1 MRPFRFGS
9 AVAVL
14 KYSALGP
21 SRGGTTTRARRDL
34 RHSAPA
40 PMAART
46 ASPAPAS
53 APAARDPDALGAP
66 ALGKGDDAPRVP
78 GAPSGAG
85 EPAPDDAGSDDAGA
99 RSPPTPSARS
109 PPRCSP
115 NAAASSS
122 PPSSPGTPDEPH
134 GDVRDHRD
142 DDDARGRHLG
152 AASSRAGGKLPE
164 PDDRLLRRRPRDDS
178 PPGGPAASGDAP
190 HDAASAPPRL
200 TRAHWVPDRDAPRCA
215 NRRCGAEFRPLVRR
229 RHHCRACGEV
239 FCARC
244 CATRMLLDAETAEPV
259 PTRGANAV
267 DARVCLGCYEKA
279 MARRQQ
285 KSGDEKRRAEGKS
298 SMTEPGRTE
307 TETET
312 EIEAAAATSGGDG
325 ETSGGDAAT
334 SDGGDA
340 TTSDGGDAAMSDG
353 SAAAMSDGSAAA
365 TSDGSATRDFDAS
378 EAPRD
383 GSAAG
388 SSARQRS
395 ASGSFAPAAPPS
407 SSPPSF
413 GPAGP
418 VPAPVASSPTAAS
431 LARLARTSALLLAET
446 PSTPDGLASA
456 SGARLS
462 GLVARYSSQLREHRR
477 VADDAVGA
485 LDAERAAHAATERAL
500 ALARAQ
506 LTRNGA
512 LWEELTEARAALE
525 RERRRARK
533 RAGAEGGLRPTP
545 VKNATGANGI
555 RSADGGGQSGAVHS
569 DDDDA
574 EHHPE
579 GSGGAAVGFGFG
591 FGSGGGSKVG
601 SKVGAKRG
609 PAAAAAKPLLARV
622 TARWVSENPTSKATE
637 KTPETSTTTPVAS
650 ANEEPFRPCVAWL
663 DVPGWN
669 SASRAEGAS
678 RRFSDASSRR
688 SSSSGPATSFRG
700 GSLLVRDE
708 RTGAA
713 LAGGGS
719 VRFADVRSCSATF
732 DEATG
737 HAGFRAE
744 VAPAGGADGRRLE
757 VRVDGAVAARRWA
770 LEIERRA
777 REAREGETSSKG
789 A

>member
-1 MRPFRFGS
+1 M
-9 AVAVL
+9 
-14 KYSALGP
+14 
-21 SRGGTTTRARRDL
+21 
-34 RHSAPA
+34 
-40 PMAART
+40 
-46 ASPAPAS
+46 
-53 APAARDPDALGAP
+53 
-66 ALGKGDDAPRVP
+66 
-78 GAPSGAG
+78 
-85 EPAPDDAGSDDAGA
+85 
-99 RSPPTPSARS
+99 
-109 PPRCSP
+109 
-115 NAAASSS
+115 
-122 PPSSPGTPDEPH
+122 
-134 GDVRDHRD
+134 
-142 DDDARGRHLG
+142 
-152 AASSRAGGKLPE
+152 
-164 PDDRLLRRRPRDDS
+164 
-178 PPGGPAASGDAP
+178 
-190 HDAASAPPRL
+190 
-200 TRAHWVPDRDAPRCA
+200 
-215 NRRCGAEFRPLVRR
+215 
-229 RHHCRACGEV
+229 
-239 FCARC
+239 
-244 CATRMLLDAETAEPV
+244 
-259 PTRGANAV
+259 
-267 DARVCLGCYEKA
+267 
-279 MARRQQ
+279 
-285 KSGDEKRRAEGKS
+285 
-298 SMTEPGRTE
+298 
-307 TETET
+307 
-312 EIEAAAATSGGDG
+312 
-325 ETSGGDAAT
+325 

-340 TTSDGGDAAMSDG
+340 TMSDGGD
-353 SAAAMSDGSAAA
+353 AAMSDGSAAA
-365 TSDGSATRDFDAS
+365 TSDGSAARDFDAS

-413 GPAGP
+413 GAAGPGP
-418 VPAPVASSPTAAS
+418 VPVVAPAASSPTSAS

-462 GLVARYSSQLREHRR
+462 GLVARYSFQLREHRR

-533 RAGAEGGLRPTP
+533 QLAGAEGGGVGGGLRPTP
-545 VKNATGANGI
+545 TKNVTGTNGAK
-555 RSADGGGQSGAVHS
+555 ADGGGGDEVR
-569 DDDDA
+569 
-574 EHHPE
+574 
-579 GSGGAAVGFGFG
+579 G
-591 FGSGGGSKVG
+591 GGGSALDAAPSRAG
-601 SKVGAKRG
+601 RS
-609 PAAAAAKPLLARV
+609 AAAAAKPLLARV
-622 TARWVSENPTSKATE
+622 AARWVSEKPTSG
-637 KTPETSTTTPVAS
+637 PETSTTTPDAS

-669 SASRAEGAS
+669 SAAHAEGAAAGA
-678 RRFSDASSRR
+678 RRFSDAASRR
-688 SSSSGPATSFRG
+688 SSSSGGGFGSAADASSSGPAASCG

-737 HAGFRAE
+737 HASFTLFCGAE
-744 VAPAGGADGRRLE
+744 AAMPAGGAEVPRRLLE

-777 REAREGETSSKG
+777 REAREGETSSTKG

>member
-1 MRPFRFGS
+1 
-9 AVAVL
+9 
-14 KYSALGP
+14 
-21 SRGGTTTRARRDL
+21 
-34 RHSAPA
+34 
-40 PMAART
+40 
-46 ASPAPAS
+46 
-53 APAARDPDALGAP
+53 
-66 ALGKGDDAPRVP
+66 
-78 GAPSGAG
+78 
-85 EPAPDDAGSDDAGA
+85 
-99 RSPPTPSARS
+99 
-109 PPRCSP
+109 
-115 NAAASSS
+115 
-122 PPSSPGTPDEPH
+122 
-134 GDVRDHRD
+134 
-142 DDDARGRHLG
+142 
-152 AASSRAGGKLPE
+152 
-164 PDDRLLRRRPRDDS
+164 
-178 PPGGPAASGDAP
+178 
-190 HDAASAPPRL
+190 
-200 TRAHWVPDRDAPRCA
+200 
-215 NRRCGAEFRPLVRR
+215 
-229 RHHCRACGEV
+229 
-239 FCARC
+239 
-244 CATRMLLDAETAEPV
+244 MLLDAGTAEPV

-298 SMTEPGRTE
+298 STTEPGRTE

-325 ETSGGDAAT
+325 ETSGGDGEASGGDAAT
-334 SDGGDA
+334 SDGGGA
-340 TTSDGGDAAMSDG
+340 AMSDGGDAAMSDG
-353 SAAAMSDGSAAA
+353 SAAAM
-365 TSDGSATRDFDAS
+365 SDGSATRDFDAS

-395 ASGSFAPAAPPS
+395 ASVSFAPAAAAS

-413 GPAGP
+413 GAAGP
-418 VPAPVASSPTAAS
+418 VPVAEEPAASPPTAAS

-533 RAGAEGGLRPTP
+533 QLAGAEGGGVGGGLRPTP
-545 VKNATGANGI
+545 TKNATGANGAK
-555 RSADGGGQSGAVHS
+555 ADGGGGDEVCG
-569 DDDDA
+569 
-574 EHHPE
+574 E
-579 GSGGAAVGFGFG
+579 GSALDAAP
-591 FGSGGGSKVG
+591 SR
-601 SKVGAKRG
+601 AKRS
-609 PAAAAAKPLLARV
+609 AAAAAKPLLARV
-622 TARWVSENPTSKATE
+622 AARWVSEKPTSKPTSG
-637 KTPETSTTTPVAS
+637 PETSTTTPDAS

-669 SASRAEGAS
+669 SAAGA
-678 RRFSDASSRR
+678 SRR
-688 SSSSGPATSFRG
+688 SSSSGPAAASFRG

-737 HAGFRAE
+737 HAGFTLFCSAE
-744 VAPAGGADGRRLE
+744 AAMPAGGADGRMMLE

-777 REAREGETSSKG
+777 REAREGEPSSTKG

>member
-1 MRPFRFGS
+1 
-9 AVAVL
+9 
-14 KYSALGP
+14 
-21 SRGGTTTRARRDL
+21 
-34 RHSAPA
+34 
-40 PMAART
+40 
-46 ASPAPAS
+46 
-53 APAARDPDALGAP
+53 
-66 ALGKGDDAPRVP
+66 
-78 GAPSGAG
+78 
-85 EPAPDDAGSDDAGA
+85 
-99 RSPPTPSARS
+99 
-109 PPRCSP
+109 
-115 NAAASSS
+115 
-122 PPSSPGTPDEPH
+122 
-134 GDVRDHRD
+134 
-142 DDDARGRHLG
+142 
-152 AASSRAGGKLPE
+152 
-164 PDDRLLRRRPRDDS
+164 
-178 PPGGPAASGDAP
+178 
-190 HDAASAPPRL
+190 
-200 TRAHWVPDRDAPRCA
+200 
-215 NRRCGAEFRPLVRR
+215 
-229 RHHCRACGEV
+229 
-239 FCARC
+239 
-244 CATRMLLDAETAEPV
+244 MLLDAETAEPV

-312 EIEAAAATSGGDG
+312 ETEAAAATSGGDG
-325 ETSGGDAAT
+325 ETSGGDATT

-340 TTSDGGDAAMSDG
+340 TTSDAGDAATSDGGDAAMSDGGDAAMSDG
-353 SAAAMSDGSAAA
+353 SAAAM
-365 TSDGSATRDFDAS
+365 SDGSATRDFDAS

-413 GPAGP
+413 GAAGP
-418 VPAPVASSPTAAS
+418 VPVPVAEEPAASSPTAAS

-533 RAGAEGGLRPTP
+533 QLAGAEGGGVGGGLRPTP
-545 VKNATGANGI
+545 TKNATGANGF
-555 RSADGGGQSGAVHS
+555 RSADGGGGDEVCG
-569 DDDDA
+569 
-574 EHHPE
+574 E
-579 GSGGAAVGFGFG
+579 GSALDAAPSRAGR
-591 FGSGGGSKVG
+591 S
-601 SKVGAKRG
+601 
-609 PAAAAAKPLLARV
+609 AAAAAKPFSRASPRGGF
-622 TARWVSENPTSKATE
+622 RDPRNPPRAPRRQRPPRTRPRTRNR
-637 KTPETSTTTPVAS
+637 S
-650 ANEEPFRPCVAWL
+650 AAAAWL
-663 DVPGWN
+663 TPGLEPPRAR
-669 SASRAEGAS
+669 AS
-678 RRFSDASSRR
+678 FFFF
-688 SSSSGPATSFRG
+688 GPAASFRG

-737 HAGFRAE
+737 HAGFTLFCGAE
-744 VAPAGGADGRRLE
+744 VPRRLLE

-777 REAREGETSSKG
+777 REAREGEPSSTKG

>member
-1 MRPFRFGS
+1 
-9 AVAVL
+9 
-14 KYSALGP
+14 
-21 SRGGTTTRARRDL
+21 
-34 RHSAPA
+34 
-40 PMAART
+40 
-46 ASPAPAS
+46 
-53 APAARDPDALGAP
+53 
-66 ALGKGDDAPRVP
+66 
-78 GAPSGAG
+78 
-85 EPAPDDAGSDDAGA
+85 
-99 RSPPTPSARS
+99 
-109 PPRCSP
+109 
-115 NAAASSS
+115 
-122 PPSSPGTPDEPH
+122 
-134 GDVRDHRD
+134 
-142 DDDARGRHLG
+142 
-152 AASSRAGGKLPE
+152 
-164 PDDRLLRRRPRDDS
+164 
-178 PPGGPAASGDAP
+178 
-190 HDAASAPPRL
+190 
-200 TRAHWVPDRDAPRCA
+200 
-215 NRRCGAEFRPLVRR
+215 
-229 RHHCRACGEV
+229 
-239 FCARC
+239 
-244 CATRMLLDAETAEPV
+244 MLLDAETAEPV

-298 SMTEPGRTE
+298 STTEPGRTE

-312 EIEAAAATSGGDG
+312 EAAAATSGGDG

-334 SDGGDA
+334 SDGGSA
-340 TTSDGGDAAMSDG
+340 ATSDGGDAAMSDG
-353 SAAAMSDGSAAA
+353 SAAAM
-365 TSDGSATRDFDAS
+365 SDGSATRDFDAS

-395 ASGSFAPAAPPS
+395 ASGSFVPAAPPS

-413 GPAGP
+413 GAAGP
-418 VPAPVASSPTAAS
+418 GPVAVAAPAASSPTAAS

-533 RAGAEGGLRPTP
+533 QLAGAEGGGVGGGLRPTP
-545 VKNATGANGI
+545 TKNVTGTNGAK
-555 RSADGGGQSGAVHS
+555 ADGGGGDEVC
-569 DDDDA
+569 
-574 EHHPE
+574 
-579 GSGGAAVGFGFG
+579 
-591 FGSGGGSKVG
+591 GGGSALDAAP
-601 SKVGAKRG
+601 SRAKRS
-609 PAAAAAKPLLARV
+609 AAAAAKPLLARV
-622 TARWVSENPTSKATE
+622 AARWVSEKPTSKPTSG
-637 KTPETSTTTPVAS
+637 PETSTTTPGAS

-663 DVPGWN
+663 EVPGWN
-669 SASRAEGAS
+669 SAAGA
-678 RRFSDASSRR
+678 SRR
-688 SSSSGPATSFRG
+688 SSSSGPAASFRG

-737 HAGFRAE
+737 HAGFTLFCGAE
-744 VAPAGGADGRRLE
+744 AAMPAGGAEVPRRLLE

-777 REAREGETSSKG
+777 REAREGEASSTKG

>member
-1 MRPFRFGS
+1 M
-9 AVAVL
+9 
-14 KYSALGP
+14 
-21 SRGGTTTRARRDL
+21 
-34 RHSAPA
+34 
-40 PMAART
+40 
-46 ASPAPAS
+46 
-53 APAARDPDALGAP
+53 
-66 ALGKGDDAPRVP
+66 
-78 GAPSGAG
+78 
-85 EPAPDDAGSDDAGA
+85 
-99 RSPPTPSARS
+99 
-109 PPRCSP
+109 
-115 NAAASSS
+115 
-122 PPSSPGTPDEPH
+122 
-134 GDVRDHRD
+134 
-142 DDDARGRHLG
+142 
-152 AASSRAGGKLPE
+152 
-164 PDDRLLRRRPRDDS
+164 
-178 PPGGPAASGDAP
+178 
-190 HDAASAPPRL
+190 
-200 TRAHWVPDRDAPRCA
+200 
-215 NRRCGAEFRPLVRR
+215 
-229 RHHCRACGEV
+229 
-239 FCARC
+239 
-244 CATRMLLDAETAEPV
+244 
-259 PTRGANAV
+259 
-267 DARVCLGCYEKA
+267 
-279 MARRQQ
+279 
-285 KSGDEKRRAEGKS
+285 
-298 SMTEPGRTE
+298 
-307 TETET
+307 
-312 EIEAAAATSGGDG
+312 
-325 ETSGGDAAT
+325 

-353 SAAAMSDGSAAA
+353 GDATMSDGGDAAMSDGSAAA
-365 TSDGSATRDFDAS
+365 TSDGSAARDFDAS

-413 GPAGP
+413 GAAGP
-418 VPAPVASSPTAAS
+418 VPGPVPVVAEEPAASSPTSAS

-462 GLVARYSSQLREHRR
+462 GLVARYSFQLREHRR

-533 RAGAEGGLRPTP
+533 QLAGAEGGGVGGGLRPTP
-545 VKNATGANGI
+545 TKNVTGTNGAK
-555 RSADGGGQSGAVHS
+555 ADGGGGDEVC
-569 DDDDA
+569 
-574 EHHPE
+574 
-579 GSGGAAVGFGFG
+579 G
-591 FGSGGGSKVG
+591 GGGSALDAAPSRAG
-601 SKVGAKRG
+601 RS
-609 PAAAAAKPLLARV
+609 AAAAAKPLLARV
-622 TARWVSENPTSKATE
+622 AARWVSEKPTSG
-637 KTPETSTTTPVAS
+637 PETTTTTPDAS
-650 ANEEPFRPCVAWL
+650 ANEGPFRPCVAWL

-669 SASRAEGAS
+669 SAAHAEGAAAGA
-678 RRFSDASSRR
+678 RRFSDAASRR
-688 SSSSGPATSFRG
+688 SSSSGGGFGSAADASSSGPAASCG

-737 HAGFRAE
+737 HASFTLFCGAE
-744 VAPAGGADGRRLE
+744 AAMPAGGAEVPRRLLE

-777 REAREGETSSKG
+777 REAREGETSSTKG

>member
-1 MRPFRFGS
+1 M
-9 AVAVL
+9 
-14 KYSALGP
+14 
-21 SRGGTTTRARRDL
+21 
-34 RHSAPA
+34 
-40 PMAART
+40 
-46 ASPAPAS
+46 
-53 APAARDPDALGAP
+53 
-66 ALGKGDDAPRVP
+66 
-78 GAPSGAG
+78 
-85 EPAPDDAGSDDAGA
+85 
-99 RSPPTPSARS
+99 
-109 PPRCSP
+109 
-115 NAAASSS
+115 
-122 PPSSPGTPDEPH
+122 
-134 GDVRDHRD
+134 
-142 DDDARGRHLG
+142 
-152 AASSRAGGKLPE
+152 
-164 PDDRLLRRRPRDDS
+164 
-178 PPGGPAASGDAP
+178 
-190 HDAASAPPRL
+190 
-200 TRAHWVPDRDAPRCA
+200 
-215 NRRCGAEFRPLVRR
+215 
-229 RHHCRACGEV
+229 
-239 FCARC
+239 
-244 CATRMLLDAETAEPV
+244 
-259 PTRGANAV
+259 
-267 DARVCLGCYEKA
+267 
-279 MARRQQ
+279 
-285 KSGDEKRRAEGKS
+285 
-298 SMTEPGRTE
+298 
-307 TETET
+307 
-312 EIEAAAATSGGDG
+312 
-325 ETSGGDAAT
+325 
-334 SDGGDA
+334 
-340 TTSDGGDAAMSDG
+340 SDGGDAAMSDG

-365 TSDGSATRDFDAS
+365 MSDGSATRDFDAS

-413 GPAGP
+413 GAAGP
-418 VPAPVASSPTAAS
+418 VPVPVAEEPAASSPTAAS

-533 RAGAEGGLRPTP
+533 QLAGAEGGGVGGGLRPTP
-545 VKNATGANGI
+545 TKNATGANGF
-555 RSADGGGQSGAVHS
+555 RSADGGGGDEVCG
-569 DDDDA
+569 
-574 EHHPE
+574 E
-579 GSGGAAVGFGFG
+579 GSALDAAPSRAGR
-591 FGSGGGSKVG
+591 S
-601 SKVGAKRG
+601 
-609 PAAAAAKPLLARV
+609 AAAAAKPLLARV
-622 TARWVSENPTSKATE
+622 AARWVSEKPTSG
-637 KTPETSTTTPVAS
+637 PETSTTTPDAS

-669 SASRAEGAS
+669 SAAGA
-678 RRFSDASSRR
+678 SRR
-688 SSSSGPATSFRG
+688 SSSSGPAASFRG

-737 HAGFRAE
+737 HAGFTLFCGAE
-744 VAPAGGADGRRLE
+744 VPRRLLE

-777 REAREGETSSKG
+777 REAREGEPSSTKG

>member
-1 MRPFRFGS
+1 
-9 AVAVL
+9 
-14 KYSALGP
+14 
-21 SRGGTTTRARRDL
+21 
-34 RHSAPA
+34 
-40 PMAART
+40 
-46 ASPAPAS
+46 
-53 APAARDPDALGAP
+53 
-66 ALGKGDDAPRVP
+66 
-78 GAPSGAG
+78 
-85 EPAPDDAGSDDAGA
+85 
-99 RSPPTPSARS
+99 
-109 PPRCSP
+109 
-115 NAAASSS
+115 
-122 PPSSPGTPDEPH
+122 
-134 GDVRDHRD
+134 
-142 DDDARGRHLG
+142 
-152 AASSRAGGKLPE
+152 
-164 PDDRLLRRRPRDDS
+164 
-178 PPGGPAASGDAP
+178 
-190 HDAASAPPRL
+190 
-200 TRAHWVPDRDAPRCA
+200 
-215 NRRCGAEFRPLVRR
+215 
-229 RHHCRACGEV
+229 
-239 FCARC
+239 
-244 CATRMLLDAETAEPV
+244 MLLDAETAEPV

-298 SMTEPGRTE
+298 STTEPGRTE
-307 TETET
+307 TET
-312 EIEAAAATSGGDG
+312 EAAAATSGGDG
-325 ETSGGDAAT
+325 ETSGGDAAM

-340 TTSDGGDAAMSDG
+340 TMSDGGDAAMSDGGDAAMSDG

-413 GPAGP
+413 GSAGP
-418 VPAPVASSPTAAS
+418 GSVPVAAPAASSPAAAS

-462 GLVARYSSQLREHRR
+462 GLVARYSFQLREHRR

-533 RAGAEGGLRPTP
+533 QLAGAEGGGVGGGLRPTP
-545 VKNATGANGI
+545 TKNATGANGAK
-555 RSADGGGQSGAVHS
+555 ADGGGGDEVCG
-569 DDDDA
+569 
-574 EHHPE
+574 E
-579 GSGGAAVGFGFG
+579 GSALDAAPRSSV
-591 FGSGGGSKVG
+591 
-601 SKVGAKRG
+601 
-609 PAAAAAKPLLARV
+609 AAAAAKPLLARV
-622 TARWVSENPTSKATE
+622 AARWVSEKPTSKPTSG
-637 KTPETSTTTPVAS
+637 PETSMTTPDAS

-669 SASRAEGAS
+669 SAARAAEGAAAGA
-678 RRFSDASSRR
+678 RRFSDAASRR
-688 SSSSGPATSFRG
+688 SSSSGGGFGSAADASSSGPAAASFRG

-737 HAGFRAE
+737 HASFTLFCGAE
-744 VAPAGGADGRRLE
+744 VPRRLLE

-777 REAREGETSSKG
+777 REAREGEASSTKG

>member
-1 MRPFRFGS
+1 
-9 AVAVL
+9 
-14 KYSALGP
+14 
-21 SRGGTTTRARRDL
+21 
-34 RHSAPA
+34 
-40 PMAART
+40 
-46 ASPAPAS
+46 
-53 APAARDPDALGAP
+53 
-66 ALGKGDDAPRVP
+66 
-78 GAPSGAG
+78 
-85 EPAPDDAGSDDAGA
+85 
-99 RSPPTPSARS
+99 
-109 PPRCSP
+109 
-115 NAAASSS
+115 
-122 PPSSPGTPDEPH
+122 
-134 GDVRDHRD
+134 
-142 DDDARGRHLG
+142 
-152 AASSRAGGKLPE
+152 
-164 PDDRLLRRRPRDDS
+164 
-178 PPGGPAASGDAP
+178 
-190 HDAASAPPRL
+190 
-200 TRAHWVPDRDAPRCA
+200 
-215 NRRCGAEFRPLVRR
+215 
-229 RHHCRACGEV
+229 
-239 FCARC
+239 
-244 CATRMLLDAETAEPV
+244 MLLDAETAEPV

-307 TETET
+307 TETGTET
-312 EIEAAAATSGGDG
+312 EAAAATSGGDG
-325 ETSGGDAAT
+325 ETSGGDGEA
-334 SDGGDA
+334 SGGDA
-340 TTSDGGDAAMSDG
+340 ATRDGGGAATSDGGDAAMSDG
-353 SAAAMSDGSAAA
+353 GDAGSDAAM
-365 TSDGSATRDFDAS
+365 SDGSATRDFDAS

-413 GPAGP
+413 GAAGP
-418 VPAPVASSPTAAS
+418 VPVAVAEEPAASSPTAAS

-533 RAGAEGGLRPTP
+533 QLAGAEGGGVGGGLRPTP
-545 VKNATGANGI
+545 TKNATGTNGAK
-555 RSADGGGQSGAVHS
+555 ADGGGGDEVCGGDSAL
-569 DDDDA
+569 DA
-574 EHHPE
+574 AP
-579 GSGGAAVGFGFG
+579 SR
-591 FGSGGGSKVG
+591 
-601 SKVGAKRG
+601 AKRS
-609 PAAAAAKPLLARV
+609 AAAAAKPLLARV
-622 TARWVSENPTSKATE
+622 AARWVSEKPTSG
-637 KTPETSTTTPVAS
+637 PETSTTSPDAS

-669 SASRAEGAS
+669 SAARAEGAAAGA
-678 RRFSDASSRR
+678 RRFSDAASRR
-688 SSSSGPATSFRG
+688 SSSSGGGFGSAADASSSGPAASFRG

-737 HAGFRAE
+737 HASFTLFCGAEAAMPTGGAE
-744 VAPAGGADGRRLE
+744 VPRRLLE

-777 REAREGETSSKG
+777 REAREGEASSTKG

>member
-1 MRPFRFGS
+1 MKIDDVRSLSFSFGYRSSRPALARPFRATVGGTPRVRTLRRCVRFGLDQLS
-9 AVAVL
+9 VL

-78 GAPSGAG
+78 GAPAGAG

-109 PPRCSP
+109 PPRGSP

-134 GDVRDHRD
+134 SDVRDHRD

-164 PDDRLLRRRPRDDS
+164 PDDDRLLRRRPRDDS

-312 EIEAAAATSGGDG
+312 ETEAAAATSGGDG
-325 ETSGGDAAT
+325 ETSGGDGET
-334 SDGGDA
+334 SGGDA
-340 TTSDGGDAAMSDG
+340 TTSDGGDATTSDAG
-353 SAAAMSDGSAAA
+353 DAA
-365 TSDGSATRDFDAS
+365 T
-378 EAPRD
+378 
-383 GSAAG
+383 
-388 SSARQRS
+388 
-395 ASGSFAPAAPPS
+395 
-407 SSPPSF
+407 
-413 GPAGP
+413 
-418 VPAPVASSPTAAS
+418 
-431 LARLARTSALLLAET
+431 AET
-446 PSTPDGLASA
+446 
-456 SGARLS
+456 
-462 GLVARYSSQLREHRR
+462 RR
-477 VADDAVGA
+477 
-485 LDAERAAHAATERAL
+485 
-500 ALARAQ
+500 
-506 LTRNGA
+506 
-512 LWEELTEARAALE
+512 
-525 RERRRARK
+525 
-533 RAGAEGGLRPTP
+533 
-545 VKNATGANGI
+545 
-555 RSADGGGQSGAVHS
+555 
-569 DDDDA
+569 
-574 EHHPE
+574 
-579 GSGGAAVGFGFG
+579 
-591 FGSGGGSKVG
+591 
-601 SKVGAKRG
+601 
-609 PAAAAAKPLLARV
+609 
-622 TARWVSENPTSKATE
+622 
-637 KTPETSTTTPVAS
+637 
-650 ANEEPFRPCVAWL
+650 
-663 DVPGWN
+663 
-669 SASRAEGAS
+669 
-678 RRFSDASSRR
+678 
-688 SSSSGPATSFRG
+688 
-700 GSLLVRDE
+700 
-708 RTGAA
+708 
-713 LAGGGS
+713 
-719 VRFADVRSCSATF
+719 
-732 DEATG
+732 
-737 HAGFRAE
+737 
-744 VAPAGGADGRRLE
+744 
-757 VRVDGAVAARRWA
+757 
-770 LEIERRA
+770 
-777 REAREGETSSKG
+777 
-789 A
+789 